1 MITLLAD
8 IGGTKTQLALMNHSG
23 VLIRKCKV
31 LNKEYR
37 NIEGVIDEFLAPEME
52 TPHYAVLAVAGPVD
66 DGIRCQMT
74 NLPWLI
80 DGEALRERFNL
91 RSIAL
96 LNDLQATAWGMTST
110 SVQSQFTFLRRN
122 RLNFDQ
128 PIVVISPGTG
138 LGQACIIPHDSS
150 YCINATEGGH
160 KSIAPFNKL
169 SADLLHQH
177 WQRHSF
183 PPSWENWFSGSGFGH
198 LYQAM
203 FPNEAAP
210 GNQVMSDNALS
221 NPDSHC
227 GQVMQL
233 FTQAIY
239 AECGNLILQY
249 LAWGG
254 VIIAGGIPPK
264 LEYFFNLPGN
274 IDYIQRKNEYVDRLR
289 AVPVALSKNTD
300 TPLEGAAQYC
310 IKHMMN

>member
-1 MITLLAD
+1 
-8 IGGTKTQLALMNHSG
+8 
-23 VLIRKCKV
+23 
-31 LNKEYR
+31 
-37 NIEGVIDEFLAPEME
+37 
-52 TPHYAVLAVAGPVD
+52 
-66 DGIRCQMT
+66 
-74 NLPWLI
+74 
-80 DGEALRERFNL
+80 
-91 RSIAL
+91 
-96 LNDLQATAWGMTST
+96 
-110 SVQSQFTFLRRN
+110 
-122 RLNFDQ
+122 
-128 PIVVISPGTG
+128 
-138 LGQACIIPHDSS
+138 
-150 YCINATEGGH
+150 
-160 KSIAPFNKL
+160 
-169 SADLLHQH
+169 
-177 WQRHSF
+177 
-183 PPSWENWFSGSGFGH
+183 
-198 LYQAM
+198 M